1 MIAVKVNIRGH
12 LRQNSYLSISIIDF
26 MKQIGVLLSKN
37 YKLLSVAAILEVFE
51 TVNKFY
57 ATAGD
62 DLPFE
67 LSLLAADE
75 NIINQKESFGY
86 QLQAIKDV
94 KQLDLILIPAFTS
107 DNMHETL
114 QANKRCVPHLINQ
127 YNNGACI
134 GTFCTGAFLLGAS
147 GLLNGKIATT
157 HVDASDGFANAF
169 PEVNL
174 KADRTVTQD
183 GRLYTSGGA
192 TSSFHLLLHLVQE
205 FCGNEMAIK
214 IAKVF
219 AIDMDR
225 DKQSYFSTFQPSR
238 NHNDELVASAQQK
251 IESNYHDVATIEEL
265 IKDIPS
271 SRRNIV
277 RRFKQVTGI
286 TPIEYLQQTRI
297 AAAKKLLERTGQ
309 QMTEIIFNSG
319 YSDPKAFRKVFKK
332 SVGMTPS
339 QYREKFQVR

>member
-1 MIAVKVNIRGH
+1 
-12 LRQNSYLSISIIDF
+12 
-26 MKQIGVLLSKN
+26 MKQIGILLTKN
-37 YKLLSVAAILEVFE
+37 YKLLSIAAILDVFE
-51 TVNKFY
+51 TVNHHNKASGKENSFEIHMLTDEQ
-57 ATAGD
+57 TANKQI
-62 DLPFE
+62 E
-67 LSLLAADE
+67 A
-75 NIINQKESFGY
+75 FGY
-86 QLQAIKDV
+86 QLQILKEAPIMDI
-94 KQLDLILIPAFTS
+94 ILIPAFTS
-107 DNMHETL
+107 ANMPETL
-114 QANKRCVPHLINQ
+114 QANHACLAPLIAQ
-127 YNNGACI
+127 YNKGACI

-157 HVDASDGFANAF
+157 HVDASNGFANAF
-169 PEVNL
+169 PAVKL
-174 KADRTVTQD
+174 KADKTVTQD

-205 FCGNEMAIK
+205 FCGKDMAIK

-238 NHNDELVASAQQK
+238 DHNDELVASAQEK
-251 IESNYHDVATIEEL
+251 IESNYHDAATIEEL

-277 RRFKQVTGI
+277 RRFKQITGI

-297 AAAKKLLERTGQ
+297 EAAKKLLEQTGQ

-319 YSDPKAFRKVFKK
+319 YNDPKAFRKVFKK